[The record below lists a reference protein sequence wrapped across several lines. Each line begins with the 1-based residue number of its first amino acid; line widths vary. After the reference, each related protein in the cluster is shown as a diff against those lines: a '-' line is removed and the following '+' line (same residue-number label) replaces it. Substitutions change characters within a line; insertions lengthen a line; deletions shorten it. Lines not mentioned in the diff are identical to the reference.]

1 MTTPDPIKVP
11 DYQAYVEAQGLGGP
25 NALHKAADESNDT
38 WDHDELHAAAEVT
51 KILTGQP
58 FEAHYVY
65 RWLNQLL
72 LRVER
77 DAKSAEE
84 ESFVRHPE
92 TAERLEGLSKEFGE
106 P

>member
-1 MTTPDPIKVP
+1 MTTSDPIKALLP
-11 DYQAYVEAQGLGGP
+11 DYQAYVEAQGLGAP

-58 FEAHYVY
+58 FESHYVY

-77 DAKSAEE
+77 DEKA
-84 ESFVRHPE
+84 SFVRHPE
-92 TAERLEGLSKEFGE
+92 TAERIEELSKEFGE